1 MKINK
6 IVLAFPV
13 RIFFCLLLFFVKIG
27 AAWSQVYLETEVE
40 GVKGEALENVMAY
53 LSIAHQKEDAQLA
66 EGVIRRLHGKAEDEI
81 KTALAVYGYYQ
92 PRIEA
97 ELQQHPKRWLAH
109 YRIDPGPRMRV
120 GEVDLTV
127 TGGGAEDSAFQ
138 ALQQNFPIKEGEF
151 LNQTHY
157 EQGKSALQRLA
168 AERGYFQAN
177 FTQQVLRIN
186 LETYSARAILRFD
199 TGPRYQ
205 FGPVTFTET
214 VLRPQLLTR
223 YVPFQE
229 GEFYQSSKVVELQT
243 ALVDSDYFA
252 VVEVEPRPQQAAELK
267 VPISVYLQAE
277 KRNRYSVGVGFG
289 TNTGPR
295 LNLGWKNRYVNRYG
309 HRFSFALNTSKINQT
324 LDSSYIIPIGDPRTD
339 QVRIASSIGRRS
351 TVTSNSHIALFGARR
366 IVARPGGWQET
377 LFLDYRWE
385 DFDVG
390 GDSGLA
396 KLLIPGISWFRRQ
409 ADDPVYPQRGN
420 RLSLELQG
428 AAQELLSNNTFLQL
442 TLQGKIIRRLGRRS
456 RLLVRGDAGAT
467 WVSDFANLPPSVRYF
482 AGGDQSVR
490 GYAFSSL
497 GATNERGRVIGG
509 KNILVGSVEYEYRF
523 LDKWAAAA
531 FYDAGNAF
539 NNFSSLEVQQGAGVG
554 VRWISPVGPIRVDF
568 AFALSKSG
576 TPFRLHVNLGP
587 DL

>member
-1 MKINK
+1 MR
-6 IVLAFPV
+6 F
-13 RIFFCLLLFFVKIG
+13 FFCLLFFSLKIG
-27 AAWSQVYLETEVE
+27 AAWSQVYLETKVE
-40 GVKGEALENVMAY
+40 GVKGEVLENVMAY
-53 LSIAHQKEDAQLA
+53 LSIAHQKKDAQLA
-66 EGVIRRLHGKAEDEI
+66 EGVIHRLYGKAEGEI
-81 KTALAVYGYYQ
+81 KTALEVYGYYQ
-92 PRIEA
+92 PQIEA
-97 ELQQHPKRWLAH
+97 ELQQRPKKWLAR

-120 GEVDLTV
+120 GKVDLTV
-127 TGGGAEDSAFQ
+127 TGEGAEDPAFQ
-138 ALQQNFPIKEGEF
+138 ALQQDFPIKEGEF

-168 AERGYFQAN
+168 SERGYFQAN
-177 FTQQVLRIN
+177 FTQQALRIN
-186 LETYSARAILRFD
+186 LDTYSSGAVLRFD
-199 TGPRYQ
+199 TGPRYR

-214 VLRPQLLTR
+214 VVRPQLLAR

-229 GEFYQSSKVVELQT
+229 GEFYRSSKVVELQT

-252 VVEVEPRPQQAAELK
+252 VVEVEPHPQRAANLE

-277 KRNRYSVGVGFG
+277 KHNRYSVGVGFG

-295 LNLGWKNRYVNRYG
+295 LNLGWENRYINRYG
-309 HRFSFALNTSKINQT
+309 HRFNFALNTSKINQT
-324 LDSSYIIPIGDPRTD
+324 FDASYVIPIGNPRTD
-339 QVRIASSIGRRS
+339 RVSIASSIGRRS
-351 TVTSNSHIALFGARR
+351 TVTSNSHIALFGIRR

-377 LFLDYRWE
+377 LFLDYRLE

-396 KLLIPGISWFRRQ
+396 KLLIPGITWFRRQ
-409 ADDPVYPQRGN
+409 ADDPVYPQRGH
-420 RLSLELQG
+420 RVSLELQG
-428 AAQELLSNNTFLQL
+428 AAQELLSNNTFLQF
-442 TLQGKIIRRLGRRS
+442 TLQGKIIRSLGRRS
-456 RLLVRGDAGAT
+456 RLLVRGDAGTT

-482 AGGDQSVR
+482 AGGDQSIR

-497 GATNERGRVIGG
+497 GAINERDRVIGG
-509 KNILVGSVEYEYRF
+509 KNLLVGSVEYEYRF

-539 NNFSSLEVQQGAGVG
+539 NDFSSLEVQQGAGVG

-568 AFALSKSG
+568 AFALSKPG